1 MLCRGRLGIAV
12 AVVLHVSEAWGGGIV
27 TATEWIAS
35 QAPSHEHH
43 VLFVPRSDVA
53 RDPDP
58 SIFTRSFQGSG
69 SRRAFVREARRL
81 MTSPIYDVVH
91 AHSSWAG
98 AVCRLMNPRQIAQ
111 FYSPHCFAFERRDI
125 NGATRRLFRSVE
137 SMAVDNTSL
146 LVANGSF
153 EAGLADHLGH
163 RRIIDMPMIGRP
175 APQAS
180 SVRPPGNPRIV
191 TLGRIAPQKDPDYF
205 IRLVQAV
212 RRSSSLPVEAVW
224 IGAPDMSGVRS
235 VLTANDVRITGWL
248 EPEELAVE
256 LAGSTCYV
264 HTAAWEA
271 GAPLAMLD
279 AARSAI
285 PVVARHNDCLAWTGF
300 DSAPTLQ
307 DHADAIGRIIA
318 DSSVRAKAIETSK
331 RALRDLERRAALVDL
346 DGWYGQPAR
355 IAA

>member
-1 MLCRGRLGIAV
+1 
-12 AVVLHVSEAWGGGIV
+12 
-27 TATEWIAS
+27 
-35 QAPSHEHH
+35 
-43 VLFVPRSDVA
+43 
-53 RDPDP
+53 
-58 SIFTRSFQGSG
+58 
-69 SRRAFVREARRL
+69 
-81 MTSPIYDVVH
+81 
-91 AHSSWAG
+91 
-98 AVCRLMNPRQIAQ
+98 
-111 FYSPHCFAFERRDI
+111 
-125 NGATRRLFRSVE
+125 
-137 SMAVDNTSL
+137 
-146 LVANGSF
+146 
-153 EAGLADHLGH
+153 
-163 RRIIDMPMIGRP
+163 
-175 APQAS
+175 
-180 SVRPPGNPRIV
+180 
-191 TLGRIAPQKDPDYF
+191 
-205 IRLVQAV
+205 
-212 RRSSSLPVEAVW
+212 
-224 IGAPDMSGVRS
+224 MSGVRS